1 LDPVL
6 PEGLAKVRGMFEK
19 ADSLRWSALLLGPDD
34 GLAIEAAFI
43 RFWRT
48 NGLDLRF
55 ANASL

>member
-1 LDPVL
+1 
-6 PEGLAKVRGMFEK
+6 MFEK